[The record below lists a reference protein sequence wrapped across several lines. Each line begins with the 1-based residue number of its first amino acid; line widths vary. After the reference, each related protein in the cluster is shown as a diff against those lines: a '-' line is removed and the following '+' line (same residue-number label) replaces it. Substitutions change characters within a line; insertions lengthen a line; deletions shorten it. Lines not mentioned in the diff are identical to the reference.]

1 MASTKFPE
9 KFRITL
15 RPYGEHPLGFANVYD
30 PHTAAY
36 AKRAI
41 TQNNWAY
48 GTWKERNGLFF
59 TEERK
64 YVAKKLPDS
73 GYDCVLTEVQIENQY
88 QPIIINNVPSSG
100 FKIVTS
106 VSRASTSN
114 KLWRILDPRG
124 FLLEISCDNLEEII
138 AKGAIENGE
147 IIGNCQWRTGKI
159 LERV

>member
-1 MASTKFPE
+1 MASSKYPA

-15 RPYGEHPLGFANVYD
+15 KPGGDQPLGFANVYE

-48 GTWKERNGLFF
+48 GSWEERNGLFF

-64 YVAKKLPDS
+64 YVAKTTPGG
-73 GYDCVLTEVQIENQY
+73 GYDCVISDVQVENQY
-88 QPIIINNVPSSG
+88 QPIIIDNVPVSG

-106 VSRASTSN
+106 VSRMSTSN

-124 FLLEISCDNLEEII
+124 FVLEISCDNLEEII
-138 AKGAIENGE
+138 STGAIENGE